1 MFTLGEIFRTHR
13 PRIVD
18 DVETARAVP
27 GYPWALIHR
36 IELADGAALRL
47 RPIRPD
53 DEPRLV
59 ELFSRLSP
67 RTVYQ
72 RFFRAYERLP
82 EHWYHHFANVDYRTW
97 LAVSSQQIVIADES
111 ADRWLAAKRPV
122 SPVPIVVVEPAFERG
137 GPLSRAVKR
146 WAVRP
151 LTEHGA
157 DEALGCAIRAG
168 RVGPGAPMDEAVRAA
183 RCGKGTRPVAGAV
196 VTEDAV
202 HADAAAPEP
211 RHGAAHEA
219 ADRGARLI
227 GQDFGVRH
235 ARAVVDADMDE
246 FPADA
251 ARLAAT
257 IAGDAMADVPDAP
270 EFLDVDMQQLAGARP
285 LVADDGRARGEGGQ
299 PGQAELDQGAGH
311 SGGTHRDDLGDLGP
325 GPAELPQPLDLD
337 DHRGHEGARRVVR
350 ATRPILER
358 PRRRALDPVP
368 HGSVADAKGTRH
380 RGTAEIAIVVED
392 GWQHRGLGS
401 LLLDALLAAA
411 AERRNLRVFTADVLA
426 DNRPMLRVLSR
437 LADIRRRESN
447 HGILTLEFQRRRM
460 REARLA

>member
-47 RPIRPD
+47 RPTRPD
-53 DEPRLV
+53 DDPRLV

-227 GQDFGVRH
+227 GQDRKSTRLNSSHGYISY
-235 ARAVVDADMDE
+235 AVFCLKKKKLISIITE
-246 FPADA
+246 
-251 ARLAAT
+251 
-257 IAGDAMADVPDAP
+257 
-270 EFLDVDMQQLAGARP
+270 
-285 LVADDGRARGEGGQ
+285 
-299 PGQAELDQGAGH
+299 H
-311 SGGTHRDDLGDLGP
+311 S
-325 GPAELPQPLDLD
+325 
-337 DHRGHEGARRVVR
+337 
-350 ATRPILER
+350 
-358 PRRRALDPVP
+358 
-368 HGSVADAKGTRH
+368 
-380 RGTAEIAIVVED
+380 
-392 GWQHRGLGS
+392 
-401 LLLDALLAAA
+401 
-411 AERRNLRVFTADVLA
+411 
-426 DNRPMLRVLSR
+426 
-437 LADIRRRESN
+437 
-447 HGILTLEFQRRRM
+447 
-460 REARLA
+460 